1 MAAFYLRSIG
11 SDKHTFLS
19 ANDGKNDVDTFDT
32 LANRYTD
39 NSPIAYASGYLSLP
53 IYDIIGA
60 GKVF

>member
-39 NSPIAYASGYLSLP
+39 NSPTAYVSGYLSLP